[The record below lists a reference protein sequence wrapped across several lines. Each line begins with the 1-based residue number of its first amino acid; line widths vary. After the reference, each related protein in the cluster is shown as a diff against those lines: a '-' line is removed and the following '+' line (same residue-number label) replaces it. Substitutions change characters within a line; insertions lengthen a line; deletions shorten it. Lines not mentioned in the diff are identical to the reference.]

1 MPDSRFLQIHTLTSF
16 SGVLLNRDE
25 TGAAKRMP
33 YGGAVRTRISSQCL
47 KRHWRTAAGEWSLE
61 EEADKSLRTRHIF
74 EKELLLDT
82 ASVMV
87 PPLPTM

>member
-33 YGGAVRTRISSQCL
+33 YAERCARAFP
-47 KRHWRTAAGEWSLE
+47 RNA
-61 EEADKSLRTRHIF
+61 
-74 EKELLLDT
+74 
-82 ASVMV
+82 
-87 PPLPTM
+87 